1 MTRWTRRQ
9 ALGHLGRLAL
19 GTAAGWGVVSRPAAG
34 AGALRKVGIILG
46 GPQINEG
53 FVTIAVAQYLGFYR
67 DEGIE
72 VELIPS
78 GGSNQAVQEVAA
90 GKVLVGVPSPD
101 PVILGYQPEAG
112 LRLLWIYTAYQGF
125 IYDIRTPAGSPL
137 RSLAELGGKTIGVV
151 NLASAAVPAAKAML
165 HENGVDPRSVS
176 FVGIGVGSQG
186 RRGAGGARG
195 RGRPVGHDLRGSGKR
210 GDQVQPALRLA
221 DAQEAVQQR
230 PGGPPHDLPGRA
242 GAARGPVPGD
252 GHGDRVDLRQSRAGG
267 AHLLARLPGE
277 QAGRLQRGRGPLAL
291 PPRAP
296 GAARQHDPRLGPGPA
311 VGVERPPRWTA
322 YEKFLYDQGIEKTRV
337 DVTRI
342 FPNALIP
349 EINRFDAAA
358 LTEQAKTYVVG
369 REPAPR
375 RAPAGGLPACARDP
389 KGALSR
395 RRHGG

>member
-19 GTAAGWGVVSRPAAG
+19 GTAAGWSVVSRPAAG

-90 GKVLVGVPSPD
+90 GKVLVGFPSPD

-151 NLASAAVPAAKAML
+151 NLASAAVPAARAML
-165 HENGVDPRSVS
+165 HENGVDPRSVT
-176 FVGIGVGSQG
+176 FVGIGVGSQAAAAVRAG
-186 RRGAGGARG
+186 RVDAVALWDTIYAELENEGIRFNPPFVSPTLRKLFSNGLAVLPTTFQAERALLVGLCRAMAKGTVWTFANPAQAVRIFWRVYPASKPAGFSE
-195 RGRPVGHDLRGSGKR
+195 DE
-210 GDQVQPALRLA
+210 ALRRSLH
-221 DAQEAVQQR
+221 V
-230 PGGPPHDLPGRA
+230 
-242 GAARGPVPGD
+242 
-252 GHGDRVDLRQSRAGG
+252 LR
-267 AHLLARLPGE
+267 ARLANMTLDWVPVKRWGWN
-277 QAGRLQRGRGPLAL
+277 
-291 PPRAP
+291 
-296 GAARQHDPRLGPGPA
+296 DPT
-311 VGVERPPRWTA
+311 RWTA

-337 DVTRI
+337 DITRI
-342 FPNALIP
+342 FTNALIP
-349 EINRFDAAA
+349 EINHFDAAA
-358 LTEQAKTYVVG
+358 LAEQAKTYVVG
-369 REPAPR
+369 R
-375 RAPAGGLPACARDP
+375 
-389 KGALSR
+389 
-395 RRHGG
+395 